1 MNESAPVMR
10 YRAAL
15 AALDPRISLA
25 AQLRALFPLIEVE
38 LAAGVPHAAV
48 LDDLGAAGLTVQRS
62 TYAITL
68 YRWRKAQ
75 RRATR
80 KLSNTATPASDTASQ
95 TAHVAIP
102 QPQPP
107 ALDAIQGRPRN
118 IQTPGDLRKIR
129 DMRIDLDALRREGL
143 ANRNQST
150 ENTSN
155 PTSRDKE

>member
-1 MNESAPVMR
+1 MSESRPVTR

-15 AALDPRISLA
+15 SVLDPRISIA
-25 AQLRALFPLIEVE
+25 AQLRALFPLIEAE

-48 LDDLGAAGLTVQRS
+48 LDDLAAAGLTVQHS

-75 RRATR
+75 RRAAKQPSAAAR
-80 KLSNTATPASDTASQ
+80 PPDDGAKQLATPASPN
-95 TAHVAIP
+95 P
-102 QPQPP
+102 QSP

-143 ANRNQST
+143 ANRNQSA
-150 ENTSN
+150 EDNTNSH
-155 PTSRDKE
+155 DKE